1 MHFAQACESCA
12 DSFSSQCDGEDDEE
26 EDIVMEIQDQ
36 DQGTIIKTISKKHSV
51 MQRCVDL

>member
-1 MHFAQACESCA
+1 MHFVKACEGCA
-12 DSFSSQCDGEDDEE
+12 DSIRSQCDGEEEEE

-51 MQRCVDL
+51 MQRCRDL

>member
-1 MHFAQACESCA
+1 MHFVKACEGCA
-12 DSFSSQCDGEDDEE
+12 DSFSSQCDGEEEEE

-51 MQRCVDL
+51 MQRCGDL